1 MQIVT
6 ATPGDK
12 EEILSLY
19 KAQIGREFCPWTE
32 EYPDGETIDF
42 DLGRDSLFVLK
53 DGDRIVGAVSIDD
66 DEEVGKLACWDK
78 NLAPGGE
85 FARIAVLP
93 EYQNRGLARQMVR
106 FVMEVL
112 KERGFKSIHFLVNK
126 HNQKAIRS
134 YAVFGFNVVGECHMF
149 EQDFLC
155 YEKELQE

>member
-1 MQIVT
+1 MQIET
-6 ATPGDK
+6 ATANDK
-12 EEILSLY
+12 EEILKLY
-19 KAQIGREFCPWTE
+19 KAQIGREYCPWTE
-32 EYPDGETIDF
+32 DYPDGETIEF

-53 DGDRIVGAVSIDD
+53 DGNRIVGAVSIDD
-66 DEEVGKLACWDK
+66 DEEVAKLACWNQ

-112 KERGFKSIHFLVNK
+112 KKRGYKSIHFLVNR
-126 HNQKAIRS
+126 HNLKAIRS
-134 YAVFGFNVVGECHMF
+134 YAAFGFDVVGECHMF

-155 YEKELQE
+155 YEKEL

>member
-6 ATPGDK
+6 AQPQDK
-12 EEILSLY
+12 AEILKLY

-32 EYPDGETIDF
+32 EYPDEETIEF
-42 DLGRDSLFVLK
+42 DLSRDSLFVLK

-66 DEEVGKLACWDK
+66 DEEVNALGCWNK
-78 NLAPGGE
+78 SLAPGGE
-85 FARIAVLP
+85 IARIAVLP

-106 FVMEVL
+106 YAMKVL
-112 KERGFKSIHFLVNK
+112 RQRGFRSIHFLVNR
-126 HNQKAIRS
+126 HNTKAIRS
-134 YAVFGFNVVGECHMF
+134 YAAFGFDVVGECHMF

>member
-6 ATPGDK
+6 ATANDK
-12 EEILSLY
+12 EEILKLY
-19 KAQIGREFCPWTE
+19 KAQIGREYCPWTE
-32 EYPDGETIDF
+32 DYPDGETIEF

-53 DGDRIVGAVSIDD
+53 DGTRIVGAVSIDD
-66 DEEVGKLACWDK
+66 DEEVAQLACWDK

-112 KERGFKSIHFLVNK
+112 KKRGYKSIHFLVNR
-126 HNQKAIRS
+126 HNLKAIRS
-134 YAVFGFNVVGECHMF
+134 YAAFGFDVVGECHMF

-155 YEKELQE
+155 YEKEL